1 MQVTVEIDPARRT
14 AAFREVSYLAAGD
27 SCRVVLDGV
36 RGADFGSLAL
46 LLYRDAASE
55 SPVASCSPFAP
66 VRGHPSLADGELA
79 LDTAEMAAWF
89 ADAVP
94 EESDDSDDALP
105 RASASAEPR
114 LAARAS
120 LAERSVRADGW
131 LVVLDRDRTWAACRV
146 PVLLRPGAGGSGAV
160 DPTSIRALVEGLVSA
175 ALSGKA
181 DRAVPSAAGNLASL
195 DASGNL
201 ADSGA
206 TPASIKAAAVAE
218 VVANAPGTMD
228 TLKEIADILGSTQQ
242 TGTVLK
248 RILDLES
255 GKADSSSL
263 AAVATSGSYN
273 DLSDKPAIPAVDA
286 TLATQG
292 AAADAKAVGDALRG
306 GFTEWEFS
314 GNVSPGVTYTVDITE
329 YEGPVYVASLI
340 GSDGTAETTGVGSL
354 DALTILFGITGITA
368 TRHAFP
374 PTKTSQLT
382 NDGDGTNAFVKTNDS
397 RLSDARTPTAH
408 HATHAANGSDPIAPA
423 DIGAASASDL
433 PYRLVE
439 PGRWEYEPSVQLTNF
454 EVTSSP
460 VYNGSDADPWSVTY
474 YSEETGNETLQA
486 PDGADALSL
495 DFGTFTATRASLP
508 GHLLDRAVNAVSV
521 TGATTLTLPSLV
533 TGKSRDLLVRLTVS
547 ADAAVTFSA
556 PSGETVTWDDAGS
569 PTATYE
575 AGTHLLRFTEV
586 AQGVFHFTDLGDGG
600 SIDPAVLNGKLE
612 ATSAAPAFDS
622 TKTYPVGWHVTYG
635 GVLYECTTA
644 VTTAGAWTG
653 STNWKATDMTSPDAT
668 LDLMADGRLRLVSAD
683 GEVLWMQGY
692 GLASA
697 SSVTLSCDKVNFHAF
712 TAATAFDAAASYSA
726 GDVVAYDGVVYVF
739 TAAHS
744 AGAWTGSDASVYAV
758 ALAMPTAPG
767 GKVGDFVLD
776 VDNTAN
782 ASASVT
788 ATLTGAGTAFDVFT
802 PEGVN
807 LSTDILTFAGGE
819 QCELYFTMTAFG
831 TAAKPAWKVVKQIV
845 EKQEFGS

>member
-94 EESDDSDDALP
+94 ASEESDDSDDALP

-175 ALSGKA
+175 ALSDKA
-181 DRAVPSAAGNLASL
+181 DKVPSAASGNLASL
-195 DASGNL
+195 DSSGNL

-228 TLKEIADILGSTQQ
+228 TLEEIADILGSTQQ

-273 DLSDKPAIPAVDA
+273 DLTGKPAIPAAVTVDA
-286 TLATQG
+286 ALMTPG
-292 AAADAKAVGDALRG
+292 AAADAKAVGDALRS
-306 GFTEWEFS
+306 GFTEWACDSISEGFEFGKCERRGGDS
-314 GNVSPGVTYTVDITE
+314 GLGWYVTVVLSSGE
-329 YEGPVYVASLI
+329 EAVYF
-340 GSDGTAETTGVGSL
+340 L
-354 DALTILFGITGITA
+354 DAGADAVSLSQEESPYDPGFSLSRRLVT
-368 TRHAFP
+368 
-374 PTKTSQLT
+374 PTKTSQLA
-382 NDGDGTNAFVKTNDS
+382 NDGAPNGGGTPYATTAQIPVVTGKADKAAPSAAGNLASLTAQGNLADS
-397 RLSDARTPTAH
+397 GAKPSDF
-408 HATHAANGSDPIAPA
+408 AAKA
-423 DIGAASASDL
+423 DL

-439 PGRWEYEPSVQLTNF
+439 LGEWEYTPSVQMTNF
-454 EVTSSP
+454 TVTQSPAYSSG
-460 VYNGSDADPWSVTY
+460 VWSVNY
-474 YSEETGNETLQA
+474 YCDEYGSETLQA
-486 PDGADALSL
+486 EGDADALII
-495 DFGTFTATRASLP
+495 DFGSFLATRASLP

-556 PSGETVTWDDAGS
+556 PTGETVTWDDAGS

-586 AQGVFHFTDLGDGG
+586 ATSVFHFTDLGAGG

-612 ATSAAPAFDS
+612 STSAAPAFDA
-622 TKTYPVGWHVTYG
+622 TKTYSVGEYVTYE
-635 GVLYECTTA
+635 GVLYECSTA

-653 STNWKATDMTSPDAT
+653 STNWTATDMTSPDAT

-683 GEVLWMQGY
+683 GEVMWMQGY
-692 GLASA
+692 DLAPT
-697 SSVTLSCDKVNFHAF
+697 SSVSLSCDKVNFYAF
-712 TAATAFDAAASYSA
+712 ASGTVTQAFDMPSA
-726 GDVVAYDGVVYVF
+726 P
-739 TAAHS
+739 S
-744 AGAWTGSDASVYAV
+744 
-758 ALAMPTAPG
+758 

-782 ASASVT
+782 ASASAT

-802 PEGVN
+802 PKGVN